1 MPPASPPTQAQSLAT
16 ELVAGVA
23 LYSIVLGFF
32 NDYTD
37 LVATSSYSVTF
48 ALAVVMQL
56 LTWAVFAAKRAWLR
70 WFGRRERRGGP
81 VGRFLGLWA
90 LMFSSK
96 FVFLWVIAVVFRQ
109 EVEVG
114 GFVAILV
121 LVACFTVVQ
130 LIGGV
135 LYRRLG
141 RPAVAPTA
149 P

>member
-1 MPPASPPTQAQSLAT
+1 MQPPQVPTRAQSLAA
-16 ELVAGVA
+16 EMLVGIA
-23 LYSIVLGFF
+23 LYSVVLGFF

-37 LVATSSYSVTF
+37 LVHTASYSVTF

-56 LTWAVFAAKRAWLR
+56 LTWAVFAAKRAWVR

-96 FVFLWVIAVVFRQ
+96 FVFLWVIGLVFSA
-109 EVEVG
+109 EVEIS

-130 LIGGV
+130 LVGGAV
-135 LYRRLG
+135 YRRLG
-141 RPAVAPTA
+141 RVGRAG
-149 P
+149 

>member
-1 MPPASPPTQAQSLAT
+1 MTKPSTTTRAQALAG
-16 ELVAGVA
+16 ELMVGVA

-37 LVATSSYSVTF
+37 LVHTESYSVTF

-56 LTWAVFAAKRAWLR
+56 LTWAVFATKRAWVR
-70 WFGRRERRGGP
+70 WFGQRERRGGP
-81 VGRFLGLWA
+81 TGRFLGLWA

-96 FVFLWVIAVVFRQ
+96 FVFLWVIALVFRD
-109 EVEVG
+109 EVEVA

-130 LIGGV
+130 LIGGAV
-135 LYRRLG
+135 YRWLG
-141 RPAVAPTA
+141 RVGPAA
-149 P
+149 

>member
-1 MPPASPPTQAQSLAT
+1 MTQPSGATRAQARAA
-16 ELVAGVA
+16 ELVVGIA

-37 LVATSSYSVTF
+37 LVHTSSYSVTF
-48 ALAVVMQL
+48 ALAIVMQL
-56 LTWAVFAAKRAWLR
+56 LTWAVFATKRAWVR

-90 LMFSSK
+90 LMFGSK
-96 FVFLWVIAVVFRQ
+96 FVFLWVIALVFRD
-109 EVEVG
+109 EVEVS

-130 LIGGV
+130 LVGGAV
-135 LYRRLG
+135 YRRLG
-141 RPAVAPTA
+141 RVGGAA
-149 P
+149 